1 MAGLFL
7 CAVANAG
14 LLASSLHRRLALPA
28 SCAEVR
34 LFQLTLVEHVHLSL
48 NSVAAAFDDHATAA
62 VRLARHWWYARALTL
77 AVAAAAAVLAG
88 IALQQGRG
96 FQIAATV
103 AATAALAACAAYV
116 AFDPSARILA
126 HRTAAARLW
135 LLCENYRALLAEI
148 HDGLI
153 DAPAIRERRGA
164 LAREV
169 AAILEQSPPAPHHA
183 FELASAPAGGTQPA
197 APPEPASAS

>member
-1 MAGLFL
+1 
-7 CAVANAG
+7 V
-14 LLASSLHRRLALPA
+14 
-28 SCAEVR
+28 
-34 LFQLTLVEHVHLSL
+34 FQLTLVEHVHLSL
-48 NSVAAAFDDHATAA
+48 NSVATAFDDHSNAA
-62 VRLARHWWYARALTL
+62 IRLAHQWWYARAVTL
-77 AVAAAAAVLAG
+77 AMVASAAVLSG

-116 AFDPSARILA
+116 AFDPNARIIG

-153 DAPAIRERRGA
+153 DAAGVRERRGA

-169 AAILEQSPPAPHHA
+169 AAILEQSPLGARRA
-183 FELASAPAGGTQPA
+183 FALTGSSSTGQVQPPVSAEAGQAS
-197 APPEPASAS
+197 